1 MFICVE
7 HTSFGKAICS
17 MSGPAILV
25 FLFSLSSF
33 NSISDLF
40 ANDIIR
46 CHQFSRKKPGLG
58 PFKEGE
64 YKLVWRSR
72 VQSFVLSTVGYMR
85 VAGEVYIASVYD
97 SVVSC

>member
-1 MFICVE
+1 MFGNELLLDGDGVRLRIYGE
-7 HTSFGKAICS
+7 MFE
-17 MSGPAILV
+17 
-25 FLFSLSSF
+25 
-33 NSISDLF
+33 
-40 ANDIIR
+40 
-46 CHQFSRKKPGLG
+46 FSRKKPGLG